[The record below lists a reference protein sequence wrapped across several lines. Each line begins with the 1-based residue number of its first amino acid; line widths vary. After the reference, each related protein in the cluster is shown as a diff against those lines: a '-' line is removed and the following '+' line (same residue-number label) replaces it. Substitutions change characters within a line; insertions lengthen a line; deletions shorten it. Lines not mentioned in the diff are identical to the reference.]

1 MPSWAR
7 STSRSIRAR
16 MTRRIWSSTSP
27 PIANSVCLSASS
39 SSWKCR
45 GMTPPILPEPP
56 GDVIFGPRVARVGE
70 ERAGHPELHQLPEKE
85 EAGRLRDPGGLLH
98 VVRDDHD
105 RQVLAELEDQLL
117 DLRRRDGIERR
128 ARFVHQQP
136 LGPHGQRPGDAEALL
151 LAAGEARPRPVE
163 PVLHLVPERR
173 VRERAL
179 DGVVQHGPV
188 AHPRQPEPRGDR
200 SEEHTSELQSLAY
213 LVCRLLLEKKKNQN

>member
-1 MPSWAR
+1 MTSWAR
-7 STSRSIRAR
+7 SPSRSIRAR

-27 PIANSVCLSASS
+27 PIASRVCLSASS

-70 ERAGHPELHQLPEKE
+70 DRAGHPELHQLPEKE

-105 RQVLAELEDQLL
+105 REVLAEFEDQLL

-128 ARFVHQQP
+128 ARLVHQQH
-136 LGPHGQRPGDAEALL
+136 LGSHGQRPGDAEALL
-151 LAAGEARPRPVE
+151 LAAGEARPPPVE
-163 PVLHLVPERR
+163 AVPYPVPEGR
-173 VRERAL
+173 VRGGPPHRDAPGSPVPDPRPPERPA
-179 DGVVQHGPV
+179 
-188 AHPRQPEPRGDR
+188 
-200 SEEHTSELQSLAY
+200 
-213 LVCRLLLEKKKNQN
+213 